1 MKRLPLL
8 LPIVCILSFTG
19 LVLAA
24 DPSPSS
30 TAGATPRSGEAAPAD
45 ANADRA
51 ANADPAADA
60 DVAKPRKITAGPI
73 AINVIPTPGGVQTLN
88 IQFRWSLFTDS
99 RIEVRLVP
107 GVDNKAIA
115 AAPVYFHEHLKGKVQ
130 EDLFDC
136 LDHPDNGGKTHSF
149 TKDKIVYKMIG
160 RQNSLG
166 NQGVHV
172 YVSSETPKKSDQP
185 AAVYLQ
191 LHSWAVD
198 KDTLSLELARDEFAQ
213 PGTLF
218 VWFFRG
224 SKVVWEEQV
233 RWPGYK

>member
-1 MKRLPLL
+1 MKRLPFL
-8 LPIVCILSFTG
+8 LPILCILSFSR

-24 DPSPSS
+24 DPSPPSI
-30 TAGATPRSGEAAPAD
+30 AGANPKSGDAAPAD
-45 ANADRA
+45 KA
-51 ANADPAADA
+51 ASTDPGTDA
-60 DVAKPRKITAGPI
+60 DDAKPRKTTTGPT
-73 AINVIPTPGGVQTLN
+73 AINVIPEPGGLKTLN
-88 IQFRWSLFTDS
+88 IHFRWSLFTDS

-107 GVDNKAIA
+107 GAEDKAIA
-115 AAPVYFHEHLKGKVQ
+115 ASAIYFHEHLKGKVQ
-130 EDLFDC
+130 EDFFDC
-136 LDHPDNGGKTHSF
+136 LDHLDNGGKTHSF

-160 RQNSLG
+160 SQNKLG
-166 NQGVHV
+166 NQAVHV
-172 YVSSETPKKSDQP
+172 YVSGETPKKSDQP

-191 LHSWAVD
+191 LDRWAVD
-198 KDTLSLELARDEFAQ
+198 KETLSLELARDEFAQ

>member
-1 MKRLPLL
+1 MNRLLFPALVY
-8 LPIVCILSFTG
+8 IVHFGFASG
-19 LVLAA
+19 YAA
-24 DPSPSS
+24 DPSPPA
-30 TAGATPRSGEAAPAD
+30 TAEANPASGDAAPPRAVH
-45 ANADRA
+45 DRA
-51 ANADPAADA
+51 AGPSQDA
-60 DVAKPRKITAGPI
+60 VDEVAKLRKITAGPT
-73 AINVIPTPGGVQTLN
+73 AINIIPEPDGMKTLN
-88 IQFRWSLFTDS
+88 IHFRWPLFPDS

-107 GVDNKAIA
+107 GAEDKGTAV
-115 AAPVYFHEHLKGKVQ
+115 APVYFHEYLKGKVRD
-130 EDLFDC
+130 DLYDC

-160 RQNSLG
+160 RPNSLG

-172 YVSSETPKKSDQP
+172 YVSGETPKKGDQP

-191 LHSWAVD
+191 LDTWAVD
-198 KDTLSLELARDEFAQ
+198 KETLSLELARDEFAQ

-224 SKVVWEEQV
+224 NKVVWEEQI